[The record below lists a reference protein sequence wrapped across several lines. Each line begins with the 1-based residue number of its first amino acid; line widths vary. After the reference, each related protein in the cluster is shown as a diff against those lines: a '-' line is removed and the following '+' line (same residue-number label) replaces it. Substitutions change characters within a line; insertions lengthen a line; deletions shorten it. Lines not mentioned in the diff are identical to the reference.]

1 MEEMLKKFY
10 AEYSDRYAK
19 YVDASETLDVAL
31 KHPELFDEASRLEW
45 RLSTTRHFSEI
56 QELRK
61 VAKIFGIPS
70 ENLEDLENEARDN
83 L

>member
-10 AEYSDRYAK
+10 KEYSERYAK

-31 KHPELFDEASRLEW
+31 KHPELFDEAARFGW
-45 RLSTTRHFSEI
+45 RISTTRHFAEVR
-56 QELRK
+56 ELRRI
-61 VAKIFGIPS
+61 ANMFGIPS
-70 ENLEDLENEARDN
+70 ENLECIEDEVRDN

>member
-10 AEYSDRYAK
+10 KEYSERYAK

-31 KHPELFDEASRLEW
+31 KHPELFDEASRLSW
-45 RLSTTRHFSEI
+45 RLSTTRHFSEVR
-56 QELRK
+56 ELRK
-61 VAKIFGIPS
+61 VARIFGIPD
-70 ENLEDLENEARDN
+70 ENLEDIENEVLDN